1 MPGNPAQIGLLE
13 PKPATIMK
21 YVAHLCVNEY
31 RNGMTPRQCQVTRHR
46 PRVHVDQG
54 APHAAAAAPRPQR
67 HRRQSVQQI
76 GNGVRERHRL
86 RHRRPRR
93 QDQVG
98 RGRRFIP
105 TQSNENVLCNL
116 FFASFSVSR
125 GESGEADEEDENP
138 ECHLIIHYLANE
150 TFTYH
155 HDS

>member
-1 MPGNPAQIGLLE
+1 MRVKSDLFLQMPGNPAQIGLLE

-21 YVAHLCVNEY
+21 YVTHHFVNEY
-31 RNGMTPRQCQVTRHR
+31 RNGMTAPRQSQVTRHR

-105 TQSNENVLCNL
+105 TQSKENGAQLVFLMFQCL
-116 FFASFSVSR
+116 KGRER
-125 GESGEADEEDENP
+125 GD
-138 ECHLIIHYLANE
+138 
-150 TFTYH
+150 
-155 HDS
+155 